1 MTSTLSV
8 PFGIP
13 STPFYRGSGGGATSA
28 LVPDVFDVS
37 IGGIPFLIDTT
48 QGRGV
53 VYRSIPLLR
62 RSVDQSQTPSERSL
76 NPQGLWRRS
85 FNTWHL
91 GKLKGLVDRYQPG
104 LVSEHL
110 CWCSVDERYLN
121 DLLPLPYTEESLNHV
136 SERIQRVQ
144 DYLGRQILIE
154 NLSSYLQYSHSTIPE
169 WEFLAAVAQ
178 RSGCGI
184 LLDINNIYVNACNHG
199 FDAAQYLHAI
209 PVAVVG
215 EMHLAGFS
223 DEGDILIDTHS
234 KPVSAQ
240 VWTLYEQAVQRF
252 GRCPTLIEWDTD
264 IPALSVL
271 LDEAAH
277 AEGIADRGSIN
288 VYPHTPEVSHARLA

>member
-1 MTSTLSV
+1 MGLSL
-8 PFGIP
+8 G
-13 STPFYRGSGGGATSA
+13 
-28 LVPDVFDVS
+28 
-37 IGGIPFLIDTT
+37 
-48 QGRGV
+48 
-53 VYRSIPLLR
+53 
-62 RSVDQSQTPSERSL
+62 SVDPL
-76 NPQGLWRRS
+76 
-85 FNTWHL
+85 NTWHL
-91 GKLKGLVDRYQPG
+91 GRLKGLVDRYQPG